1 MFSNPYEKNSQ
12 RSDSFLPNHGG
23 ALAAAAEHFNIPLSD
38 WLDIST
44 GINPQGWSVPAIPP
58 EVWQRLPEY
67 LPECSP
73 KNELRDSQT
82 LQNSSLEA
90 IALQYYLQNTAAN
103 TNQPSSENVLSCAGS
118 QQAIRL
124 LPHLYQ
130 KQLSETPTRHKPGAM
145 AHNAAKVWVTA
156 GSFNEHA
163 KAWEQ
168 QGHRVCQVACDRIA
182 QLLVQQPVDVLILVN
197 PDNPSGH
204 NWNAEQLIKWWSI
217 LQRRGGWLIVDEAF
231 MDTTAG
237 QSLVPFVERE
247 GLFVLR
253 SVGKFFGL
261 AGIRLGF
268 MFAAKQS
275 IKRADKML
283 GPWALSHPAQYIGK
297 LALQDSEWI
306 KQQQQQL
313 VESSERLQLLLK
325 KYLPFAVHG
334 TRLFSTVYFDSAERL
349 FNRLAKQGVLTRY
362 LPATNKSQAALRFGL
377 PANTEDNWQQLE
389 RALAQAVE
397 KPNL

>member
-1 MFSNPYEKNSQ
+1 MFSSSYEKNGQ

-23 ALAAAAEHFNIPLSD
+23 ALAAAAEHFDIPLSD

-44 GINPQGWSVPAIPP
+44 GINPQGWPVPAIPP
-58 EVWQRLPEY
+58 EVWQRLPER
-67 LPECSP
+67 
-73 KNELRDSQT
+73 ELNTANTSANIR
-82 LQNSSLEA
+82 LET
-90 IALQYYLQNTAAN
+90 IALQYYLQNITNAN
-103 TNQPSSENVLSCAGS
+103 QLTSENVLSCAGS

-130 KQLSETPTRHKPGAM
+130 KQLSETPARHKPGVT
-145 AHNAAKVWVTA
+145 AHSAAKVWVTA

-283 GPWALSHPAQYIGK
+283 GPWAQIG
-297 LALQDSEWI
+297 
-306 KQQQQQL
+306 
-313 VESSERLQLLLK
+313 
-325 KYLPFAVHG
+325 
-334 TRLFSTVYFDSAERL
+334 
-349 FNRLAKQGVLTRY
+349 
-362 LPATNKSQAALRFGL
+362 
-377 PANTEDNWQQLE
+377 
-389 RALAQAVE
+389 RAHV
-397 KPNL
+397 